1 MRVRALDANGDM
13 QFGQGQANFLINTPS
28 AVAQC
33 VQTRLGLF
41 TGEWFLDNT
50 AGTPWSTEVLGK
62 YTQGLY
68 DPVLQGVILGT
79 PGCTGIVTGSYSSIF
94 NSITRQL
101 TISCEIQTAYDGTA
115 SVEVIL

>member
-13 QFGQGQANFLINTPS
+13 TFGQGQSNFLINSPQ

-41 TGEWFLDNT
+41 TGEWFLDIT
-50 AGTPWSTEVLGK
+50 DGTPWDTEVLGK

-68 DPVLQGVILGT
+68 DSVLQSRILGT
-79 PGCTGIVTGSYSSIF
+79 TGVSNIVTGSYTSVRNGPARTLSVAAQID
-94 NSITRQL
+94 
-101 TISCEIQTAYDGTA
+101 TIYDGAA
-115 SVEVIL
+115 SVAVTL